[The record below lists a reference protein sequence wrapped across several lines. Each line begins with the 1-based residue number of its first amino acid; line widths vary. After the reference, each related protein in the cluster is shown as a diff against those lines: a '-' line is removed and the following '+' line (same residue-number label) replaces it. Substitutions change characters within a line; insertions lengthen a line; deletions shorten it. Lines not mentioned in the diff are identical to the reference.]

1 MVKGRYPELPVGGR
15 LKFFIDQWK
24 LITDDKWV
32 LSTIANGY
40 KLEFQNLPPFSG
52 IRETHVN
59 ANNQAILNSEVESLL
74 QKAAIEPVP
83 FAQRQQGFYS
93 TFFLVPKKSGEL
105 RAVINLRPLNQY
117 LKTQH
122 FKMDTLK
129 TVLNLVKKGDWA
141 ISIDLKDAYFH
152 IMVHIK
158 HRKYLRFCIQGKA
171 YQFRA
176 LAFGP
181 KTSPRVF
188 TKIVAVAAAHLRMQS
203 IRLAV
208 YLDDWLALNAKRRFL
223 LKNRE
228 IILSLFSRLGFLVNK
243 EKSNLIPTQ
252 DIVYI
257 GGRFCL
263 DKGIVMPTPERII
276 KLRNAVLAL
285 LGKEVTARQY
295 LQTLGLMASC
305 LEIIP
310 NARLQMRPIQ
320 LHLLHWWK
328 PVSRDLELLIPKI
341 TAFEGASELVVTGS
355 QHSQGQIFVSNPSQ
369 QNNCHGCFHSNVGR
383 KSGSSDHTGF
393 LVRKTERTTHKLSGV
408 GGSNLDY
415 KKLPS
420 SVEKSMCSGSIRQ
433 HNSDSVYLPSG
444 RDSVASTVLQN
455 LGTLAVGYQEQYHTE
470 SSSHSGKIEHP
481 TRPVEQGSNKAHRM
495 DLEQCSFKSNL
506 SYLGETFDRSLCII
520 SQQEDGHLLHLGP
533 SSPSL
538 RCRCFLSDME
548 SNVCVWVPANL
559 PDSQSFGTHEAR
571 TMSGHSD
578 SAAMAKKTL
587 VSGSTTIVHCKSN
600 QVTRDSQSLEST
612 KHNNISSGSQSVQS
626 ECMAAINRHLS
637 ASGFSQEVRNLL
649 SASWRAG
656 TQKDYSGKFKQ
667 FSSWCRGK
675 QIDTYSASL
684 TDCAEFLSS
693 LFHKGLQ
700 YRTIAGYRSMLSSVL
715 PPVNNIPV
723 GQHPHIVRL
732 IKGIFNSR
740 PPTTK
745 LLPEWE
751 LPLVLGLL
759 KRPPF
764 EPLSLAPLKYLT
776 WKSLFLVAIT
786 TFRRASDIQALKLGS
801 GNVSVQKR
809 GITFI

>member
-1 MVKGRYPELPVGGR
+1 M
-15 LKFFIDQWK
+15 
-24 LITDDKWV
+24 
-32 LSTIANGY
+32 
-40 KLEFQNLPPFSG
+40 
-52 IRETHVN
+52 
-59 ANNQAILNSEVESLL
+59 
-74 QKAAIEPVP
+74 
-83 FAQRQQGFYS
+83 
-93 TFFLVPKKSGEL
+93 
-105 RAVINLRPLNQY
+105 
-117 LKTQH
+117 
-122 FKMDTLK
+122 
-129 TVLNLVKKGDWA
+129 
-141 ISIDLKDAYFH
+141 
-152 IMVHIK
+152 
-158 HRKYLRFCIQGKA
+158 
-171 YQFRA
+171 
-176 LAFGP
+176 
-181 KTSPRVF
+181 
-188 TKIVAVAAAHLRMQS
+188 
-203 IRLAV
+203 
-208 YLDDWLALNAKRRFL
+208 
-223 LKNRE
+223 
-228 IILSLFSRLGFLVNK
+228 
-243 EKSNLIPTQ
+243 
-252 DIVYI
+252 
-257 GGRFCL
+257 
-263 DKGIVMPTPERII
+263 
-276 KLRNAVLAL
+276 
-285 LGKEVTARQY
+285 TARQY

-328 PVSRDLELLIPKI
+328 PGSRDLELLIPK
-341 TAFEGASELVVTGS
+341 S
-355 QHSQGQIFVSNPSQ
+355 QHLREHLSWWLQEANILKGRSLSQIQASKIIATDASTQMWGGNLGHQIIQGFWSEKQKELHINCLELEAVILTIRNFLPQRNQCVLVRSDNTTVIQYICRQGGTRSPQLCYKTWELWQLAIKNNIILKAAHIAGKLNILPDQLSRVVIRPTEWTLNNAVLSQIFQ
-369 QNNCHGCFHSNVGR
+369 
-383 KSGSSDHTGF
+383 
-393 LVRKTERTTHKLSGV
+393 
-408 GGSNLDY
+408 
-415 KKLPS
+415 
-420 SVEKSMCSGSIRQ
+420 IW
-433 HNSDSVYLPSG
+433 
-444 RDSVASTVLQN
+444 
-455 LGTLAVGYQEQYHTE
+455 
-470 SSSHSGKIEHP
+470 GKP
-481 TRPVEQGSNKAHRM
+481 
-495 DLEQCSFKSNL
+495 
-506 SYLGETFDRSLCII
+506 LCII

-548 SNVCVWVPANL
+548 SNVCVYVPANL

-578 SAAMAKKTL
+578 SAAMAKRTL

-637 ASGFSQEVRNLL
+637 ASGFLQEVRNLL

-684 TDCAEFLSS
+684 TDCAEFPSS

-732 IKGIFNSR
+732 IEGIFNSR

-751 LPLVLGLL
+751 FPLVLDLL

-776 WKSLFLVAIT
+776 WNSLFLVAIT

-801 GNVSVQKR
+801 GNVYLTAKE
-809 GITFI
+809 T